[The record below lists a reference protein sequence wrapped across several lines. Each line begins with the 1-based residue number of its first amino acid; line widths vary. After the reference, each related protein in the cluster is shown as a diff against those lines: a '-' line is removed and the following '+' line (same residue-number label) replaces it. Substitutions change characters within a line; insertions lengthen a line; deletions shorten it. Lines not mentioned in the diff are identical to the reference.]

1 MKRLMALIFCV
12 MLLAATTG
20 FVEKAYASTEIT
32 VVDDLGRTVVV
43 TRSDR
48 IVSISPS
55 CTEILYALGLGDRI
69 IAVDVYSDYPPE
81 AIAKQ
86 KISKACMP
94 DPEEVT
100 ALNPDLVV
108 YYHWGPWDPTVETL
122 SGLGLTVIAI
132 APKTL
137 DDVIRD
143 IRLIGNATGKSQE
156 AAALASS
163 LAQRI
168 DEIKSRTANVATR
181 PKVYIEYWYPPPWT
195 FGPNT
200 CGHQLIELAGGINAF
215 GDAEKEWIQ
224 TTDEEV
230 IARNPDIIISLLGT
244 HHYASVEDIKSR
256 PGWDAIS
263 AVAKGAVYTLDENL
277 FIRHGPRLI
286 DGLETLA
293 KILHRELFGGVATF
307 TIVVNTTKLKF
318 GTEMF
323 KISGP
328 MRVDI
333 LTIKSAG
340 NGTITV
346 TIQEGGPEAPANRKL
361 VGKYLDIDCSVP
373 SGLVFILR
381 IHYTEDQLKT
391 LGVSEDS
398 LKIYVWDDGEQR
410 WKAMNSAVNKEED
423 YVEATVAHLS
433 YFALMGE
440 TAPAF
445 WNYHIPLWL
454 YLTSLIVVIGV
465 ASVAA
470 YISGKRVR
478 GQSNA

>member
-1 MKRLMALIFCV
+1 MKRLTVLILLA
-12 MLLAATTG
+12 MLLAATSG
-20 FVEKAYASTEIT
+20 FVGKAYASTEIT

-55 CTEILYALGLGDRI
+55 NTEILYALGLGDRV
-69 IAVDVYSDYPPE
+69 IAVDKYSDYPPE
-81 AIAKQ
+81 VITKQ
-86 KISKACMP
+86 KISKAFMP
-94 DPEEVT
+94 DPEEVA

-108 YYHWGPWDPTVETL
+108 YYHWGPWDPTVEKL
-122 SGLGLTVIAI
+122 SSLGLAVIAI

-143 IRLIGNATGKSQE
+143 VRLIGNATGKSQE
-156 AAALASS
+156 AAVLASA

-168 DEIKSRTANVATR
+168 EGIKSKTVGVATK

-215 GDAEKEWIQ
+215 GDAEKEWVQ

-230 IARNPDIIISLLGT
+230 IARNPDIIISLIGT
-244 HHYASVEDIKSR
+244 HHYATLEDIKRR

-263 AVAKGAVYTLDENL
+263 AVAKGAIYTLDENL

-293 KILHRELFGGVATF
+293 KILHPELFGGVATYTF
-307 TIVVNTTKLKF
+307 ILNTTKLKF
-318 GTEMF
+318 GTETF
-323 KISGP
+323 KISGL

-333 LTIKSAG
+333 LAIKSVG
-340 NGTITV
+340 NGTLTV
-346 TIQEGGPEAPANRKL
+346 TIQESGPEAPSNRKL
-361 VGKYLDIDCSVP
+361 VGKYLDIDSSVP
-373 SGLVFILR
+373 AGLVFTLR
-381 IHYTEDQLKT
+381 IHYTEDQLKIA
-391 LGVSEDS
+391 GVSEDS
-398 LKIYVWDDGEQR
+398 LKIYVWDEGEQR
-410 WKAMNSAVNKEED
+410 WKAINSAVNKEED

-445 WNYHIPLWL
+445 WNYPIPLWL
-454 YLTSLIVVIGV
+454 YLISLIVVIGV
-465 ASVAA
+465 ASAA
-470 YISGKRVR
+470 AHIRYKR
-478 GQSNA
+478 